1 MADASPLPEAA
12 VAAERLMK
20 RYGSLTAVED
30 LTFSVSPGEI
40 VGFLGPN
47 GAGKSSTMP
56 VSYTH
61 LTLPTNREV

>member
-12 VAAERLMK
+12 VAAERLTK

-47 GAGKSSTMP
+47 GAGKSSQNNSP
-56 VSYTH
+56 NHSER
-61 LTLPTNREV
+61 LQFSNP